1 MERTKAIREG
11 DAQQDPFD
19 ILYPVPPAI
28 VKLFMEQSFTKPEGE
43 NVVVI
48 PRKEIPDAKERAAFY
63 REYAQKVVKS

>member
-63 REYAQKVVKS
+63 HEYAQKVVKS